1 LGVSKSRKVVRPR
14 LKTELSSRQFRI
26 LTKGGSDLVRSG
38 GVVGGGAADSTTES
52 DEPGNSKQKSP
63 IVVAKKTETN
73 LVDKE
78 EHVEDE
84 AEYSD
89 EAKESEADQD
99 SSNTSS
105 QAQSASSSGS
115 GSSGPSSESNSCEQ
129 RLQPRFSVNNNN
141 NNNNNNNISVSGVS
155 QITKASQIEPLRR
168 LSVDDCDLMLT
179 SSSTTS
185 PVKNQEQE
193 QKEEKVK
200 ESAPASSCKEP
211 RRRSVSASY
220 SGQALVQSTST
231 SSNNNYHCNLCQIS
245 VNSQSQLAQHM
256 NSNKHRRLSVALQS
270 HMTGGQTSVSGGRS
284 SKFWYQGE
292 ITKESLSQPQTH
304 GGHRECNVREIPMLS
319 MFLQRLH
326 QHHYFPPIRD
336 DEDGSAETHR

>member
-1 LGVSKSRKVVRPR
+1 M
-14 LKTELSSRQFRI
+14 ELSSRQFRI

-38 GVVGGGAADSTTES
+38 GLVGGGTADSTTES

-115 GSSGPSSESNSCEQ
+115 GSSGPCSESNSCEQ

-141 NNNNNNNISVSGVS
+141 NNNNISVSGVS
-155 QITKASQIEPLRR
+155 QITKASQTEPLRR

-185 PVKNQEQE
+185 PVKNQDQE

-200 ESAPASSCKEP
+200 ESAPAS
-211 RRRSVSASY
+211 
-220 SGQALVQSTST
+220 
-231 SSNNNYHCNLCQIS
+231 
-245 VNSQSQLAQHM
+245 
-256 NSNKHRRLSVALQS
+256 
-270 HMTGGQTSVSGGRS
+270 
-284 SKFWYQGE
+284 
-292 ITKESLSQPQTH
+292 
-304 GGHRECNVREIPMLS
+304 
-319 MFLQRLH
+319 
-326 QHHYFPPIRD
+326 
-336 DEDGSAETHR
+336 